1 LMNAALTFSIFFL
14 KKKQNLIILSIF
26 AHCS

>member
-1 LMNAALTFSIFFL
+1 MINVALTISIFFL